1 MIDDLSIDLIIES
14 SRHRSIDVFIATM
27 IRGVGPGL
35 RQYGM
40 TGSLS

>member
-1 MIDDLSIDLIIES
+1 MLLG
-14 SRHRSIDVFIATM
+14 VIASHLGSTTLLEETYM
-27 IRGVGPGL
+27 STL